1 MIDSELVFE
10 EDGYEWS
17 KSNSFKK
24 KATDSDSDEFELS
37 PDAYDEDESIAADT
51 VLSEM
56 ESVDEEMIGL
66 KRKKNSSVVSLTHT
80 VGTGP
85 VRV

>member
-24 KATDSDSDEFELS
+24 EATDSDSDKFELS
-37 PDAYDEDESIAADT
+37 PEAYDEDESIAADT

-56 ESVDEEMIGL
+56 ESVDEEMLGL